1 MWVSLNKILKDFKAD
16 IFEES
21 KKVIENESS
30 MLAVDSHKTR
40 KGSDKEEDYYIKCD
54 HSPFKIHFEKTVYNV
69 SRRTIQRKDPE

>member
-1 MWVSLNKILKDFKAD
+1 
-16 IFEES
+16 
-21 KKVIENESS
+21 
-30 MLAVDSHKTR
+30 MLAADSHKTL